1 MAGDEPT
8 SSRMHWYLMQK
19 VTAPFLIF
27 LLLIC
32 FLVGGMIAPSSLHTQ
47 TILARKCSHDSRNE
61 SQFYFINSTG
71 QGCNLIDDW
80 SSPKGNQI
88 ETENSSIYFF
98 QMPLPISGVHHP
110 YSRWLNRM
118 IGMLQVDI
126 HYYDD
131 WKIMPSKLQVVIE
144 SHLAFRSQ
152 TDSEDYWK
160 GFASSVEQ
168 RNMECSAPT
177 KKHYLHT
184 CSLLP
189 IFHLGSIHHDY
200 YLLNLRFPKSGNK
213 NQRLGP
219 ITDLF
224 LITISQSE
232 QFAKVWLSLK
242 TVFFPLVIIILAR
255 FWRRIQLLAQQPNL
269 IESLLISLGL
279 SLSLHNLPLEYLTL
293 WLDLPF
299 MQLIVDAKQ
308 QIFFA
313 TLFSFWLV
321 LAGEHFRC
329 DPSRHIQD
337 LATYKRT
344 LYAIGVGCLS
354 VLIFNVCE
362 WSINVDNPFH
372 FVWSTEV
379 VLESRLEVNY
389 HIIVQ
394 RSHDSFDTAY
404 YFLDGFYY
412 SLQHHGRFLL
422 ALFSG
427 FGLRHC
433 VQYLDPANE
442 QRGRNSH
449 TVIPIRKGVVP
460 AVVDGHASHTSLCHA
475 DCHRHDSSSG
485 VAFSMEAKL
494 GRNGSR
500 ECVGFLHGSVWRVEL
515 LRNCSLLYL

>member
-1 MAGDEPT
+1 M
-8 SSRMHWYLMQK
+8 S
-19 VTAPFLIF
+19 
-27 LLLIC
+27 C
-32 FLVGGMIAPSSLHTQ
+32 
-47 TILARKCSHDSRNE
+47 
-61 SQFYFINSTG
+61 
-71 QGCNLIDDW
+71 
-80 SSPKGNQI
+80 
-88 ETENSSIYFF
+88 
-98 QMPLPISGVHHP
+98 
-110 YSRWLNRM
+110 
-118 IGMLQVDI
+118 
-126 HYYDD
+126 
-131 WKIMPSKLQVVIE
+131 
-144 SHLAFRSQ
+144 
-152 TDSEDYWK
+152 
-160 GFASSVEQ
+160 
-168 RNMECSAPT
+168 
-177 KKHYLHT
+177 
-184 CSLLP
+184 
-189 IFHLGSIHHDY
+189 
-200 YLLNLRFPKSGNK
+200 
-213 NQRLGP
+213 
-219 ITDLF
+219 
-224 LITISQSE
+224 
-232 QFAKVWLSLK
+232 
-242 TVFFPLVIIILAR
+242 
-255 FWRRIQLLAQQPNL
+255 
-269 IESLLISLGL
+269 ISLAV
-279 SLSLHNLPLEYLTL
+279 PLEYLTL

-394 RSHDSFDTAY
+394 RSHDSIDTAY

-515 LRNCSLLYL
+515 LRNCSLLYLWCSSSERAAIRRSEVRRKRSAYLFPSQFLVATNFPFHILDSGDEINEHSTFNHHVWNHDFITHLRFCDFAQTTSSTWCQNVQGMWGTWHNDAI

>member
-1 MAGDEPT
+1 
-8 SSRMHWYLMQK
+8 
-19 VTAPFLIF
+19 
-27 LLLIC
+27 
-32 FLVGGMIAPSSLHTQ
+32 MIAPSSLHTQ

-379 VLESRLEVNY
+379 VLESRLEMGF
-389 HIIVQ
+389 IILCSTMVAFYWLFLAGSVSVTVYNIWTQ
-394 RSHDSFDTAY
+394 QMNNVDATVTPSSLSEKELCRQSLTVMLATLLCATLTVIDMTLHQVSRLAWKRNWDVTALENASAFFTGVY
-404 YFLDGFYY
+404 GVWNFYVT
-412 SLQHHGRFLL
+412 
-422 ALFSG
+422 ALF
-427 FGLRHC
+427 FIYDARR
-433 VQYLDPANE
+433 
-442 QRGRNSH
+442 QRERQS
-449 TVIPIRKGVVP
+449 V
-460 AVVDGHASHTSLCHA
+460 
-475 DCHRHDSSSG
+475 
-485 VAFSMEAKL
+485 EAKSEENDS
-494 GRNGSR
+494 GDEINEHSTFNHH
-500 ECVGFLHGSVWRVEL
+500 V
-515 LRNCSLLYL
+515 